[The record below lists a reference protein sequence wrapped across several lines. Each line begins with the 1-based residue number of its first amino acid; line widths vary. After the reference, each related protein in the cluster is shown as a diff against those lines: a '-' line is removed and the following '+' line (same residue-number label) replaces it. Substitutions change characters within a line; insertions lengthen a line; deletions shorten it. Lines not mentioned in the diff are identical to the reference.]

1 MAAVACFT
9 SVRPHTHF
17 MNEKQTLKTNY
28 DELTPG
34 SLRDHFLIA
43 MPGLNDS
50 SFAHTVTY
58 ICEHS
63 DKGAM
68 GVVINTATPMLLKE
82 IFSQMDLDDESDRGD
97 LIVMSGGPVQPERGF
112 VLHSNEAK
120 WQSTLEISPDVSLTA
135 SRDIITALAAGRGP
149 KQCLIALG
157 YAGWGEGQLEAEIAA
172 NSWLTVPADKD
183 IIFNTRFEDRWTSAA
198 QTLGID
204 VNLISST
211 AGHA

>member
-1 MAAVACFT
+1 
-9 SVRPHTHF
+9 
-17 MNEKQTLKTNY
+17 MNDKPDFATDI

-63 DKGAM
+63 EQGAM
-68 GVVINTATPMLLKE
+68 GVVINMATPMLLKE
-82 IFSQMDLDDESDRGD
+82 IFEQMAISDQSELGGQ
-97 LIVMSGGPVQPERGF
+97 IVMSGGPVQPERGF
-112 VLHSNEAK
+112 VLHSPDTK
-120 WQSTLEISPDVSLTA
+120 WQSTLEISPEVSLTA
-135 SRDIITALAAGRGP
+135 SRDIIAALAEGRGP
-149 KQCLIALG
+149 KHSLIALG

-183 IIFNTRFEDRWTSAA
+183 IIFNTPLEQRWTAAA
-198 QTLGID
+198 QALGID
-204 VNLISST
+204 VNLIAST

>member
-1 MAAVACFT
+1 
-9 SVRPHTHF
+9 
-17 MNEKQTLKTNY
+17 MNEKSPLNTSY

-50 SFAHTVTY
+50 SFAHSVTY

-63 DKGAM
+63 EKGAM

-82 IFSQMDLDDESDRGD
+82 VFSQMDLDDLSDQGD
-97 LIVMSGGPVQPERGF
+97 LIVMNGGPVQPERGF

-120 WQSTLEISPDVSLTA
+120 WQSTLEISTDIYLTS
-135 SRDIITALAAGRGP
+135 SRDIITALATGDGP

-172 NSWLTVPADKD
+172 NSWLTVPAHKG
-183 IIFNTRFEDRWTSAA
+183 IIFNTPFEQRWTTAA

-204 VNLISST
+204 VTLISST

>member
-1 MAAVACFT
+1 
-9 SVRPHTHF
+9 
-17 MNEKQTLKTNY
+17 MNQKNSNTNY

-82 IFSQMDLDDESDRGD
+82 IFLQMDLDDVSDQGD

-149 KQCLIALG
+149 KHCLIALG

-183 IIFNTRFEDRWTSAA
+183 VIFNTPFEERWTTAA
-198 QTLGID
+198 QALGID
-204 VNLISST
+204 VNLISGT

>member
-1 MAAVACFT
+1 
-9 SVRPHTHF
+9 
-17 MNEKQTLKTNY
+17 MNSKPTTTDI

-68 GVVINTATPMLLKE
+68 GVVINAATPMLLKE
-82 IFSQMDLDDESDRGD
+82 IFSQMDLDDLSDQGD
-97 LIVMSGGPVQPERGF
+97 QIVMSGGPVQPERGF
-112 VLHSNEAK
+112 VLHTNDAK
-120 WQSTLEISPDVSLTA
+120 WQSTLEVSPDISLTA
-135 SRDIITALAAGRGP
+135 SRDIIAALAEGRGP
-149 KQCLIALG
+149 KHCLIALG

-172 NSWLTVPADKD
+172 NSWLTVPANKD
-183 IIFNTRFEDRWTSAA
+183 IIFNTPLEQRWVSAA
-198 QTLGID
+198 QVLGID

-211 AGHA
+211 PGHA

>member
-1 MAAVACFT
+1 
-9 SVRPHTHF
+9 
-17 MNEKQTLKTNY
+17 MNEKNTSNAEY

-82 IFSQMDLDDESDRGD
+82 IFTQMSLDDLSDQGD
-97 LIVMSGGPVQPERGF
+97 QIVMSGGPVQPERGF

-120 WQSTLEISPDVSLTA
+120 WQSTLEISPDISLTA

-149 KQCLIALG
+149 TQCLIALG

-183 IIFNTRFEDRWTSAA
+183 IIFNTPFEERWTLAA
-198 QTLGID
+198 QALGID

>member
-1 MAAVACFT
+1 
-9 SVRPHTHF
+9 
-17 MNEKQTLKTNY
+17 MNEKNTPNAEY

-82 IFSQMDLDDESDRGD
+82 IFTQMSLDDLSDQGD
-97 LIVMSGGPVQPERGF
+97 QIVMSGGPVQPERGF

-120 WQSTLEISPDVSLTA
+120 WQSTLEISPDISLTA

-172 NSWLTVPADKD
+172 NSWLTVPADKN
-183 IIFNTRFEDRWTSAA
+183 IIFNTPFEERWTLAA
-198 QTLGID
+198 QALGID

>member
-1 MAAVACFT
+1 MT
-9 SVRPHTHF
+9 Q
-17 MNEKQTLKTNY
+17 KTLSTDY

-82 IFSQMDLDDESDRGD
+82 IFAQMDLNDQSDQGD
-97 LIVMSGGPVQPERGF
+97 QIVMSGGPVQPERGF
-112 VLHSNEAK
+112 VLHSNESK
-120 WQSTLEISPDVSLTA
+120 WQSTLEVSENISLTA
-135 SRDIITALAAGRGP
+135 SRDIIAALAEGTGP
-149 KQCLIALG
+149 KQCLITLG

-183 IIFNTRFEDRWTSAA
+183 IIFNTPFENRWTAAA
-198 QTLGID
+198 QALGID
-204 VNLISST
+204 VNLIPLN

>member
-1 MAAVACFT
+1 
-9 SVRPHTHF
+9 
-17 MNEKQTLKTNY
+17 MNEKSTFNPNY

-34 SLRDHFLIA
+34 SMRDHFLIA

-68 GVVINTATPMLLKE
+68 GVVINAATPMLLKE
-82 IFSQMDLDDESDRGD
+82 IFTQMDLDDLSDQGD

-120 WQSTLEISPDVSLTA
+120 WQSTLEISPDICLTA
-135 SRDIITALAAGRGP
+135 SRDIISALAAGRGP

-183 IIFNTRFEDRWTSAA
+183 IIFSTPFEERWTTAA
-198 QTLGID
+198 QALGVD
-204 VNLISST
+204 VNLISSI

>member
-1 MAAVACFT
+1 
-9 SVRPHTHF
+9 
-17 MNEKQTLKTNY
+17 MNEKNTSNAEY

-82 IFSQMDLDDESDRGD
+82 IFTQMSLDDLSDQGEQ
-97 LIVMSGGPVQPERGF
+97 IVMSGGPVQPERGF

-120 WQSTLEISPDVSLTA
+120 WQSTLEISPDISLTA
-135 SRDIITALAAGRGP
+135 SRDIITALAAGHGP

-183 IIFNTRFEDRWTSAA
+183 IIFNTPFEERWTLAA
-198 QTLGID
+198 QALGID

>member
-1 MAAVACFT
+1 
-9 SVRPHTHF
+9 
-17 MNEKQTLKTNY
+17 MNEKSILNTDY

-68 GVVINTATPMLLKE
+68 GVVINSATPMLLKE
-82 IFSQMDLDDESDRGD
+82 IFSQMDLDDLSDQGD
-97 LIVMSGGPVQPERGF
+97 QIVMSGGPVQPERGF
-112 VLHSNEAK
+112 VLHSNETK
-120 WQSTLEISPDVSLTA
+120 WQSTLEISSGVCLTA

-183 IIFNTRFEDRWTSAA
+183 IIFNTPFEERWASAA

>member
-1 MAAVACFT
+1 
-9 SVRPHTHF
+9 
-17 MNEKQTLKTNY
+17 MNEKNTSITEY

-68 GVVINTATPMLLKE
+68 GVVINAATPMLLKE
-82 IFSQMDLDDESDRGD
+82 IFTQMSLDDLSDQGD
-97 LIVMSGGPVQPERGF
+97 QIVMSGGPVQPERGF

-120 WQSTLEISPDVSLTA
+120 WQSTLEISPDISLTA
-135 SRDIITALAAGRGP
+135 SRDIITALAEGRGP

-183 IIFNTRFEDRWTSAA
+183 IIFNTPFEERWALAA
-198 QTLGID
+198 QALGID

>member
-1 MAAVACFT
+1 MNDKA
-9 SVRPHTHF
+9 PNTHI
-17 MNEKQTLKTNY
+17 

-58 ICEHS
+58 ICEHT

-68 GVVINTATPMLLKE
+68 GVVINTSTSMQLRE
-82 IFSQMDLDDESDRGD
+82 IFNQMDLQDQSADGD
-97 LIVMSGGPVQPERGF
+97 KVVMAGGPVHPERGF
-112 VLHSNEAK
+112 VLHPGGSK
-120 WQSTLEISPDVSLTA
+120 WQSTLEVSPDISLTA
-135 SRDIITALAAGRGP
+135 SRDIIAALAEGQGP
-149 KQCLIALG
+149 SEYLIALG
-157 YAGWGEGQLEAEIAA
+157 YAGWGEGQLEDEIAA
-172 NSWLTVPADKD
+172 NSWLTVAADRQ
-183 IIFNTRFEDRWTSAA
+183 IIFTTPVEQRWAAAA

-204 VNLISST
+204 VNLISGT

>member
-1 MAAVACFT
+1 
-9 SVRPHTHF
+9 
-17 MNEKQTLKTNY
+17 MNEKIPFDNSY

-34 SLRDHFLIA
+34 SLRNHFLIA

-68 GVVINTATPMLLKE
+68 GVVINTATPMQLKE
-82 IFSQMDLDDESDRGD
+82 IFAQMELADAAEAGD
-97 LIVMSGGPVQPERGF
+97 QIVMSGGPVQPERGF
-112 VLHSNEAK
+112 VLHPSDSK
-120 WQSTLEISPDVSLTA
+120 WQSTLEVSPDISLTA
-135 SRDIITALAAGRGP
+135 SRDIIVALAEGRGP
-149 KQCLIALG
+149 KQYLITLG
-157 YAGWGEGQLEAEIAA
+157 YAGWGEGQLEEEIAS
-172 NSWLTVPADKD
+172 NSWLTVQADKD
-183 IIFNTRFEDRWTSAA
+183 VIFNTPFEQRWTAAA

>member
-1 MAAVACFT
+1 
-9 SVRPHTHF
+9 
-17 MNEKQTLKTNY
+17 MNDKPDFPTDI

-63 DKGAM
+63 EQGAM
-68 GVVINTATPMLLKE
+68 GVVINMATPMLLKE
-82 IFSQMDLDDESDRGD
+82 IFAQMALSDVSDLGEQ
-97 LIVMSGGPVQPERGF
+97 IVMSGGPVQPERGF
-112 VLHSNEAK
+112 VLHSPDTK
-120 WQSTLEISPDVSLTA
+120 WQSTLEISPEISLTA
-135 SRDIITALAAGRGP
+135 SRDIIVALAEGRGP
-149 KQCLIALG
+149 KHSLIALG

-172 NSWLTVPADKD
+172 NSWLTVPADKN
-183 IIFNTRFEDRWTSAA
+183 IIFNTPLEQRWTAAA
-198 QTLGID
+198 QALGID
-204 VNLISST
+204 VNLIAST

>member
-1 MAAVACFT
+1 
-9 SVRPHTHF
+9 
-17 MNEKQTLKTNY
+17 MNEKTTFNDY

-68 GVVINTATPMLLKE
+68 GVVINAATPMLLKE
-82 IFSQMDLDDESDRGD
+82 IFSQMDLEDRSDQGD
-97 LIVMSGGPVQPERGF
+97 QIVMSGGPVQPERGF

-135 SRDIITALAAGRGP
+135 SRDIITALAEGRGP

-172 NSWLTVPADKD
+172 NSWLTVPADKN
-183 IIFNTRFEDRWTSAA
+183 IIFNTPFEERWASAA
-198 QTLGID
+198 LALGID

>member
-1 MAAVACFT
+1 
-9 SVRPHTHF
+9 
-17 MNEKQTLKTNY
+17 MNEKIPFDTNY

-34 SLRDHFLIA
+34 SLRNHFLIA

-68 GVVINTATPMLLKE
+68 GVVINTATPMQLKE
-82 IFSQMDLDDESDRGD
+82 IFAQMELADAAEAGD
-97 LIVMSGGPVQPERGF
+97 QIVMSGGPVQPERGF
-112 VLHSNEAK
+112 VLHPSDSK
-120 WQSTLEISPDVSLTA
+120 WQSTLEVSPDISLTA
-135 SRDIITALAAGRGP
+135 SRDIIVALAEGRGP
-149 KQCLIALG
+149 KQYLITLG
-157 YAGWGEGQLEAEIAA
+157 YAGWGEGQLEEEIAS
-172 NSWLTVPADKD
+172 NSWLTVQADKE
-183 IIFNTRFEDRWTSAA
+183 IIFNTPFEQRWTAAA

>member
-1 MAAVACFT
+1 MT
-9 SVRPHTHF
+9 
-17 MNEKQTLKTNY
+17 EKNTPNNF

-43 MPGLNDS
+43 MPGLNES

-68 GVVINTATPMLLKE
+68 GVVINAATPMLLRE
-82 IFSQMDLDDESDRGD
+82 IFAQMDLDDLGD
-97 LIVMSGGPVQPERGF
+97 QGDQIVMSGGPVQPERGF
-112 VLHSNEAK
+112 VLHSTETK
-120 WQSTLEISPDVSLTA
+120 WQSTLEVSPEISLTA
-135 SRDIITALAAGRGP
+135 SRDIIAAMAEGRGP
-149 KQCLIALG
+149 RQSLITLG

-172 NSWLTVPADKD
+172 NSWLTVPADKN
-183 IIFNTRFEDRWTSAA
+183 IIFDTPLEQRWAA
-198 QTLGID
+198 AASTLGID
-204 VNLISST
+204 VNLMPVT

>member
-1 MAAVACFT
+1 
-9 SVRPHTHF
+9 
-17 MNEKQTLKTNY
+17 MNEKMPMNHDY

-68 GVVINTATPMLLKE
+68 GVVINTATPMQLKE
-82 IFSQMDLDDESDRGD
+82 IFAQMDLSDIANEGEQ
-97 LIVMSGGPVQPERGF
+97 IIMAGGPVQPERGF
-112 VLHSNEAK
+112 VLHPSDSK
-120 WQSTLEISPDVSLTA
+120 WQSTLEVSSDISLTA
-135 SRDIITALAAGRGP
+135 SRDIIVALAEGRGP
-149 KQCLIALG
+149 KQFLITLG
-157 YAGWGEGQLEAEIAA
+157 YAGWGEGQLEAEIAT
-172 NSWLTVPADKD
+172 NSWLTVPADKS
-183 IIFNTRFEDRWTSAA
+183 IIFDIPFEHRWTAAA
-198 QTLGID
+198 QALGID

>member
-1 MAAVACFT
+1 
-9 SVRPHTHF
+9 
-17 MNEKQTLKTNY
+17 MNEKTTFNDY

-82 IFSQMDLDDESDRGD
+82 IFSQMDLDDLSDQGD
-97 LIVMSGGPVQPERGF
+97 QIVMSGGPVQPERGF

-135 SRDIITALAAGRGP
+135 SRDIITALAEGRGP

-172 NSWLTVPADKD
+172 NSWLTVPADKN
-183 IIFNTRFEDRWTSAA
+183 IIFNTPFEERWASAA
-198 QTLGID
+198 LALGID

>member
-1 MAAVACFT
+1 
-9 SVRPHTHF
+9 
-17 MNEKQTLKTNY
+17 MNDKPDFATDI

-63 DKGAM
+63 EQGAM
-68 GVVINTATPMLLKE
+68 GVVINMATPMLLKE
-82 IFSQMDLDDESDRGD
+82 IFEQMALSDQSELGGQ
-97 LIVMSGGPVQPERGF
+97 IVMSGGPVQPERGF
-112 VLHSNEAK
+112 VLHSPDTK
-120 WQSTLEISPDVSLTA
+120 WQSTLEISPEVSLTA
-135 SRDIITALAAGRGP
+135 SRDIIAALAEGRGP
-149 KQCLIALG
+149 KHSLIALG

-183 IIFNTRFEDRWTSAA
+183 IIFNTPLEQRWTAAA
-198 QTLGID
+198 QALGID
-204 VNLISST
+204 VNLIAST

>member
-1 MAAVACFT
+1 
-9 SVRPHTHF
+9 
-17 MNEKQTLKTNY
+17 MNDKPDFATDI

-63 DKGAM
+63 EQGAM
-68 GVVINTATPMLLKE
+68 GVVINMATPMLLKE
-82 IFSQMDLDDESDRGD
+82 IFEQMALSDQSELGEQ
-97 LIVMSGGPVQPERGF
+97 IVMSGGPVQPERGF
-112 VLHSNEAK
+112 VLHSPDSK

-135 SRDIITALAAGRGP
+135 SRDIIAALAEGRGP
-149 KQCLIALG
+149 KHSLIALG

-183 IIFNTRFEDRWTSAA
+183 IIFNTPLEQRWTAAA
-198 QTLGID
+198 QALGID
-204 VNLISST
+204 VNLIAST

>member
-1 MAAVACFT
+1 
-9 SVRPHTHF
+9 
-17 MNEKQTLKTNY
+17 MNEKTTFNDY

-68 GVVINTATPMLLKE
+68 GVVINAATPMLLKE
-82 IFSQMDLDDESDRGD
+82 IFSQMDLEDRSDQGD
-97 LIVMSGGPVQPERGF
+97 QIVMSGGPVQPERGF

-135 SRDIITALAAGRGP
+135 SRDIITALADGRGP

-172 NSWLTVPADKD
+172 NSWLTVPADKN
-183 IIFNTRFEDRWTSAA
+183 IIFNTPFEERWASAA
-198 QTLGID
+198 LALGID

>member
-1 MAAVACFT
+1 MNDKSFT
-9 SVRPHTHF
+9 
-17 MNEKQTLKTNY
+17 NQEY

-68 GVVINTATPMLLKE
+68 GVVINTATPMQLKE
-82 IFSQMDLDDESDRGD
+82 IFAQMELNDLSQEGEQIIMA
-97 LIVMSGGPVQPERGF
+97 GGPVQPERGF
-112 VLHSNEAK
+112 VLHPSDSK
-120 WQSTLEISPDVSLTA
+120 WQSTLEVSPDISLTA
-135 SRDIITALAAGRGP
+135 SRDIIIALAEGRGP
-149 KQCLIALG
+149 RQFLITLG
-157 YAGWGEGQLEAEIAA
+157 YAGWGEGQLEAEIAS
-172 NSWLTVPADKD
+172 NSWLTVPADKT
-183 IIFNTRFEDRWTSAA
+183 IIFDTPFEHRWTAAA
-198 QTLGID
+198 QALGID